1 MVLEAVMVTIKPTIF
16 MSVALLFALSLMT
29 NLSMLV
35 VPLFSLQIFDRVLSS
50 GSFETLY
57 MLLAA
62 ATIIGLFYCY
72 FEYRRQYLPTKLLQ
86 FLFSCLQEKMAR
98 QACENSDTN
107 LYQDMSKLLS
117 GNTNGLL
124 LAAIDACF
132 CPLFIL
138 VLYWLHPAF
147 ALLVLIVNISCL
159 LLFILQQKYL
169 AKFQVALNT
178 KQKSHFKN
186 IDELLRSAKNLLA
199 DNRFQY
205 WQKNPVGQNF
215 NDSSTELKVLESRF
229 KTFFVA
235 IKWALQLTLP
245 TLGGILLL
253 NNEITTGVLL
263 AALIIGYRGL
273 IPFEVILGQW
283 QLSLKLLTLY
293 SSWQVQNRQKN
304 NSLLKPVPIT
314 SLSGNLMVDDLSIK
328 LNNQY
333 RYLLKS
339 VNVCVKSGEA
349 LAIIGAN
356 GSGKTLL
363 IDSLVGV
370 GLSHSGNIYFDEYNR
385 HLVDETWLGEQI
397 GFVPQNLSLA
407 TASIQQVICRYQT
420 ADPDRV
426 VEVAQQI
433 AVHKY
438 ILSLPMGYETQVGL
452 YGENMPP
459 GILQRILIASALYA
473 KPRYLFFDEADAYL
487 DQEGQ
492 QVFRKLIVSLKEQG
506 LTVIFATQKRSMVD
520 VADGVLLMDGGE
532 ARYASSVD
540 GLSMGLIRGQA

>member
-1 MVLEAVMVTIKPTIF
+1 
-16 MSVALLFALSLMT
+16 
-29 NLSMLV
+29 
-35 VPLFSLQIFDRVLSS
+35 
-50 GSFETLY
+50 
-57 MLLAA
+57 
-62 ATIIGLFYCY
+62 
-72 FEYRRQYLPTKLLQ
+72 
-86 FLFSCLQEKMAR
+86 
-98 QACENSDTN
+98 
-107 LYQDMSKLLS
+107 
-117 GNTNGLL
+117 
-124 LAAIDACF
+124 
-132 CPLFIL
+132 
-138 VLYWLHPAF
+138 
-147 ALLVLIVNISCL
+147 SCL
-159 LLFILQQKYL
+159 LLFIFQQKYM
-169 AKFQVALNT
+169 ARYQGELNS

-186 IDELLRSAKNLLA
+186 IDELLRSSKSLLA
-199 DNRFQY
+199 DNRFQS
-205 WQKNPVGQNF
+205 WQKNPAGQNF
-215 NDSSTELKVLESRF
+215 NDSSCELKVLESRF
-229 KTFFVA
+229 KTCFVA
-235 IKWALQLTLP
+235 IKWGLQLTLP
-245 TLGGILLL
+245 TVGGILLL

-283 QLSLKLLTLY
+283 QLSSKLLTLY
-293 SSWQVQNRQKN
+293 SSWQAQCQQKK
-304 NSLLKPVPIT
+304 NSQSKPTPIT

-328 LNNQY
+328 FNDQY

-339 VNVCVKSGEA
+339 VNVCVKPGEA

-385 HLVDETWLGEQI
+385 HLVDETWLGDQI
-397 GFVPQNLSLA
+397 GYVPQNLSLA
-407 TASIQQVICRYQT
+407 TASIQQVICRYQF
-420 ADPDRV
+420 ADIDRV
-426 VEVAQQI
+426 VEVAKQI

-438 ILSLPMGYETQVGL
+438 ILSLPMGYDTQVGL

-459 GILQRILIASALYA
+459 GILQRILIASALYV

-492 QVFRKLIVSLKEQG
+492 QVFRKLIVSLKQQG